1 MAIYWLDPFLEATT
15 QGNGTTDTS
24 TQDGSYAAPFSLLSF
39 RDTVSYNE
47 VSAINGTTLADGDE
61 VRLKGLPF
69 STLFESKGNVYH
81 SGGAYNDT
89 DGHLQPVTG
98 NSSFDATI
106 STTTSSLFA
115 FQNSD
120 ISSYLPGWSH
130 PLWFVGRYS
139 SDSTNLYTAISPFL
153 WAVLDEQLGY
163 NSASSTGMELFRL
176 KDTYANPIDMG
187 STQYFWWQMANKV
200 KLTSGWTSTTA
211 QDGYSIWEPFNSAN
225 YKYLYI
231 CNSSQSKTQFDLE
244 RCVCAYAPR
253 ADTARYNNI
262 HSQVWNCGRSSARNE
277 ATDHVMFS
285 FCNAH
290 DRGSYYYADM
300 HDGSTTTYPLVSGDY
315 ATYRTQY
322 FNIYASNYENVASD
336 SHTFTFKNILMHNM
350 LLYKPYTQCTLEL
363 GNTYCTSVDN
373 NETGKNRAFYI
384 QISSTN
390 SGSKSPINYLQNS
403 VYFMTREGSQSS
415 PILLAAKPDLVGK
428 QTYGSGLKKPG
439 IAPLDNL
446 TADTSIA
453 GAAYGPHS
461 AGAVTDFTYLADT
474 REVSTNNNW
483 FTPHLS
489 REGVNPIVYA
499 SLEKLI
505 CNSNNY
511 KTTAHNITIERA
523 SPATDASGAPQY
535 AIWSAEHNDFDGKP
549 ISIIGDPYTIGT
561 SYGVLVYN
569 DTVSS
574 QSVLV
579 AQWSGTTGGS
589 SSQAWLPL
597 ELPVPSYNAG
607 SDNLRVT
614 VSAAYDNGG
623 SGSAEKIKIKAHHR
637 DATQTDKFRVYTSGD
652 TTISSSNAA
661 SPTTATLNLTN
672 VPTSGQ
678 EDITSVIVGI
688 RLQFA
693 SNTNIQKFYITNA
706 AIETY

>member
-1 MAIYWLDPFLEATT
+1 MQLTELNISTSMPAIMKTSQVTAIHLLLKIYSCTT
-15 QGNGTTDTS
+15 CYCINLIHN
-24 TQDGSYAAPFSLLSF
+24 ALLSLGIH
-39 RDTVSYNE
+39 T
-47 VSAINGTTLADGDE
+47 APLLITTRRA
-61 VRLKGLPF
+61 K
-69 STLFESKGNVYH
+69 T
-81 SGGAYNDT
+81 
-89 DGHLQPVTG
+89 
-98 NSSFDATI
+98 
-106 STTTSSLFA
+106 
-115 FQNSD
+115 
-120 ISSYLPGWSH
+120 
-130 PLWFVGRYS
+130 
-139 SDSTNLYTAISPFL
+139 
-153 WAVLDEQLGY
+153 
-163 NSASSTGMELFRL
+163 
-176 KDTYANPIDMG
+176 
-187 STQYFWWQMANKV
+187 
-200 KLTSGWTSTTA
+200 
-211 QDGYSIWEPFNSAN
+211 EP
-225 YKYLYI
+225 
-231 CNSSQSKTQFDLE
+231 
-244 RCVCAYAPR
+244 
-253 ADTARYNNI
+253 
-262 HSQVWNCGRSSARNE
+262 
-277 ATDHVMFS
+277 
-285 FCNAH
+285 
-290 DRGSYYYADM
+290 
-300 HDGSTTTYPLVSGDY
+300 
-315 ATYRTQY
+315 
-322 FNIYASNYENVASD
+322 
-336 SHTFTFKNILMHNM
+336 
-350 LLYKPYTQCTLEL
+350 
-363 GNTYCTSVDN
+363 
-373 NETGKNRAFYI
+373 FYI

-661 SPTTATLNLTN
+661 SPTTAT
-672 VPTSGQ
+672 
-678 EDITSVIVGI
+678 
-688 RLQFA
+688 
-693 SNTNIQKFYITNA
+693 
-706 AIETY
+706 